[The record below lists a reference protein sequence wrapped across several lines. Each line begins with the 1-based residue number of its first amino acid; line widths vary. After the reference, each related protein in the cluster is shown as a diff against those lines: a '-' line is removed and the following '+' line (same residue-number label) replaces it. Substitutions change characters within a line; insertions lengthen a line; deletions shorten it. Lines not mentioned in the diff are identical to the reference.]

1 MGHLFEDHSLWNAVP
16 STDSLSISKWIERS
30 GLASVAKSCH
40 DKLKAILE
48 SSFVVGE
55 VHGSA
60 FLGSSCVRAFR
71 LAMAEE
77 RNDEECPDTSNCWE
91 HCCGIVSLLGKG
103 VGHSDVAIANACSKC
118 VVIAFSYNDRDSPI
132 LNHRLFDAMAVA
144 IDSMNC
150 ALKKYSSIDHA
161 DPTRVS
167 VLIQA
172 AGLLLAASTSGA
184 GFTKSASSANENSV
198 IDLGPARLLCTEGL
212 FGILGSAVYGK
223 DDELALVVGEAL
235 VKYAD
240 ALGTGEWSSEV
251 SEWKEG
257 AYDESYAFGLP
268 PHQHVLYTLFRRETL
283 STNPMK
289 RNACA
294 SCALAVVGHAS
305 RMANFDSSFIRRAF
319 VREVWKYLSLFQE
332 IFIKLLADPK
342 SKHLSRESCCRGLG
356 ACRGLAAEMKSSI
369 DVNGVQQSQIE
380 SLNDSLL
387 KAFGQTTN
395 YGGSLMQETETQAS
409 QRRNESEGNNDTNGQ
424 DTLEVGGAAGM
435 SEATLGAYREM
446 ASAALSLGKVDVLY
460 SLMILSTNHPVW
472 LLPDMRHRYSAKAL
486 LGKAEGASVE
496 EIRLSLRSHL
506 GKLIPKLLRAC
517 NDPNKQTRDQMNN
530 LWLALTG
537 GGSESRALV
546 TQNLLPTIDIL
557 IQDAGSKLWRARVG
571 ACGALADVIVGRSWQ
586 ELGGGGIELD
596 DEGFAT
602 KVTASIRLLR
612 LWRITMRA

>member
-1 MGHLFEDHSLWNAVP
+1 MGHLFEDHSLWNDP
-16 STDSLSISKWIERS
+16 STDSLSISTWIERS

-40 DKLKAILE
+40 VKLKAMYE
-48 SSFVVGE
+48 SSFVGGE

-77 RNDEECPDTSNCWE
+77 RNDEECPVTSDCWE

-103 VGHSDVAIANACSKC
+103 VGHSDVAIANACSKG
-118 VVIAFSYNDRDSPI
+118 VVIAFSYNDRDAPI
-132 LNHRLFDAMAVA
+132 LNRRLFDAMAVA
-144 IDSMNC
+144 IESMNC

-161 DPTRVS
+161 DSTRVS

-184 GFTKSASSANENSV
+184 GFTKSSSSAKENSM

-212 FGILGSAVYGK
+212 FGVLGSAVYGK
-223 DDELALVVGEAL
+223 DDELALFVGEAL

-240 ALGTGEWSSEV
+240 ALGAGEWSSGV

-268 PHQHVLYTLFRRETL
+268 PHQHVLYTLFRREAL

-409 QRRNESEGNNDTNGQ
+409 QRRNESEGNNGTNGH

-446 ASAALSLGKVDVLY
+446 ASAALSLGQVDVLY
-460 SLMILSTNHPVW
+460 SLMILSTNHPMW
-472 LLPDMRHRYSAKAL
+472 LLPDMRDRYSAKAL

-517 NDPNKQTRDQMNN
+517 NDPNKQTRDQMNS

-571 ACGALADVIVGRSWQ
+571 ACGALADVIVGRSWKD
-586 ELGGGGIELD
+586 LGDGGIELE
-596 DEGFAT
+596 DEEFAT

-612 LWRITMRA
+612 LWKITMRA